1 MSFGDSD
8 GSNHKNSDDG
18 GNSDHDQLIND
29 AEKSVTQQNGYNA
42 QTNSKR
48 LMKDRKTKKSTK

>member
-18 GNSDHDQLIND
+18 ANSDHDQLIND
-29 AEKSVTQQNGYNA
+29 AEKFVAQQNGYNA

-48 LMKDRKTKKSTK
+48 LKERKTKKSTK